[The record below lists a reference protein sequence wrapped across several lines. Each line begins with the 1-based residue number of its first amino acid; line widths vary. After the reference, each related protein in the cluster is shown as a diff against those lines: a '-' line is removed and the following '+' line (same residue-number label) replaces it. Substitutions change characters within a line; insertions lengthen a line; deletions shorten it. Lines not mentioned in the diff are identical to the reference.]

1 MAEIADVLGFWLHE
15 VGKDGWYK
23 ADDAVDAAIR
33 DRFGA
38 LWEDARLGR
47 LHDWPLTAEGA
58 LACLIVTDQ
67 FPRNMYRGHHRAFA
81 TDPLARA
88 VARDALARQLDR
100 NFPGA
105 ERQFFYLPFE
115 HSEDPADQEI
125 AVALMSDRMRDDEH
139 VLHARAH
146 REVIRR
152 FGRFPFRNAALGRES
167 TPEEEAFLAS
177 GAYGA
182 LVREMKE
189 AMQSTHGSPERPP
202 S

>member
-1 MAEIADVLGFWLHE
+1 MMFS
-15 VGKDGWYK
+15 
-23 ADDAVDAAIR
+23 
-33 DRFGA
+33 
-38 LWEDARLGR
+38 
-47 LHDWPLTAEGA
+47 
-58 LACLIVTDQ
+58 
-67 FPRNMYRGHHRAFA
+67 NAFA

-152 FGRFPFRNAALGRES
+152 FGRFPFIDSINQGQLKCARRHLVSTCFTIPNELG
-167 TPEEEAFLAS
+167 
-177 GAYGA
+177 YGIC
-182 LVREMKE
+182 
-189 AMQSTHGSPERPP
+189 
-202 S
+202 